1 MDNQDRIMN
10 FYINNELDLEK
21 VIQKYTGYV
30 YSIIKTKIINIQKE
44 DAEEIISDVFLALWN
59 NKNKLDPTKKMTPYI
74 SGITKNLITKKLR
87 TIKKHEN
94 IIDYNENIINIENL
108 ELKIEADEKN
118 QIILKELESI
128 KSEDKEIFIYYY
140 YYSRKIKEIAKILNI
155 SESKTKVRL
164 NRIRKK
170 LRQALEKRGYKIEK

>member
-1 MDNQDRIMN
+1 MDNQDKIMN

-59 NKNKLDPTKKMTPYI
+59 NKDKLDLNKKITPYI

-87 TIKKHEN
+87 CIKKYEN
-94 IIDYNENIINIENL
+94 IIDYDENIINIENF
-108 ELKIEADEKN
+108 ELKIETDEKN
-118 QIILKELESI
+118 QIILEELEST
-128 KSEDKEIFIYYY
+128 KPEDKEIFMHYY

-155 SESKTKVRL
+155 SESKAKVRL
-164 NRIRKK
+164 NRTRKK
-170 LRQALEKRGYKIEK
+170 LRQALEKRGYKIND